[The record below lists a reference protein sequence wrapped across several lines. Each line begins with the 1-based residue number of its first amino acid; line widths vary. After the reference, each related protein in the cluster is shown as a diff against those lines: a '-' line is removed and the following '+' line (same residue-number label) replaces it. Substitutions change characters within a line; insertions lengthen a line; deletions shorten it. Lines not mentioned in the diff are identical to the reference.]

1 MKDLLFGAADNY
13 TWKQIKPWAQSI
25 RDSGFDGDVTLLVY
39 RGDAEDI
46 AAAGSLLDIN
56 VFTAHTDMW
65 AKPINHHAQF
75 RDTQSHQM
83 RFWHLVEWLN
93 DTEIEQYR
101 YIICTDVRDVIFQKN
116 PSEFLRKRMLDFRFS
131 TGILAPSEGIRYCN
145 EPWGADN
152 LQKGFGPYMWERAQ
166 NYEIFNVGTIAGS
179 ARAIRDL
186 AFTLYTMGEQR
197 FIPNDQSGFNL
208 LVNGYLLN
216 VDRVGHDEGW
226 ACQCG
231 TMADPEK
238 IEAFRP
244 HLLSPEPVFD
254 DQGYAFTSDGQMFC
268 LLHQWDRVPS
278 ITGKIE
284 TRYGI

>member
-1 MKDLLFGAADNY
+1 
-13 TWKQIKPWAQSI
+13 
-25 RDSGFDGDVTLLVY
+25 
-39 RGDAEDI
+39 
-46 AAAGSLLDIN
+46 
-56 VFTAHTDMW
+56 
-65 AKPINHHAQF
+65 
-75 RDTQSHQM
+75 
-83 RFWHLVEWLN
+83 
-93 DTEIEQYR
+93 
-101 YIICTDVRDVIFQKN
+101 
-116 PSEFLRKRMLDFRFS
+116 
-131 TGILAPSEGIRYCN
+131 YCN

-152 LQKGFGPYMWERAQ
+152 LQKGFGPYMWKRAQ

-179 ARAIRDL
+179 ATAIRDL

-254 DQGYAFTSDGQMFC
+254 EDGYAFTSTGEKFY
-268 LLHQWDRVPS
+268 LVHQYDRVPS
-278 ITGKIE
+278 ISGKIE
-284 TRYGI
+284 ARYA